1 MLGTTAAWLYG
12 VILIFIGGHLG
23 KQDHLSEA
31 ELHAYH
37 KQVHMTIH
45 EHAHNFEIS
54 ATLICVVLLGKYL
67 ESFSKKQTVEKL
79 SQLASLKVSKA
90 ILVTKSE
97 TKKSEEEEEEQ
108 DINIDCEKNEEKSP
122 TKLLTINDIDD
133 EEGGLM
139 EEGNEIDIDLLVV
152 GDIIKIING

>member
-1 MLGTTAAWLYG
+1 
-12 VILIFIGGHLG
+12 
-23 KQDHLSEA
+23 
-31 ELHAYH
+31 
-37 KQVHMTIH
+37 MTIH

-90 ILVTKSE
+90 ILVTKAE
-97 TKKSEEEEEEQ
+97 TKRSVEEVEE